1 MASDNTASGTTNTG
15 IEAADDF
22 DADSASIDELREH
35 IAKRRSALDA
45 GIGELQRRANP
56 DYITQQVVDSGRT
69 LLSGQTGSYVKEAG
83 IIARRSPLGTAL
95 TLCGLAL
102 LARGYADA
110 NMGAV
115 RRENGFAAS
124 PGQDPA
130 SGGAAEPEAETQ
142 PMSQA
147 EIKDALAR
155 ERHYSPSYEVHDA
168 DNGGL
173 ADDAVLKGALL
184 AAGIGLAVGGYV
196 AYRSKSGQ
204 SDSDNNYG
212 YPGEPVLPE

>member
-1 MASDNTASGTTNTG
+1 MASDNKASVTAN
-15 IEAADDF
+15 ADIGASDEF
-22 DADSASIDELREH
+22 DADSATIDELREH
-35 IAKRRSALDA
+35 IARRRSALDA
-45 GIGELQRRANP
+45 GIGELQRRVNP

-110 NMGAV
+110 NMAAV
-115 RRENGFAAS
+115 RQENGFAPS
-124 PGQDPA
+124 PQP
-130 SGGAAEPEAETQ
+130 EPEPQ
-142 PMSQA
+142 PMSQE
-147 EIKDALAR
+147 EIKDALER
-155 ERHYSPSYEVHDA
+155 ERHYSPSYEVQDTE
-168 DNGGL
+168 DDGL
-173 ADDAVLKGALL
+173 VDDAVFKGALL

-196 AYRSKSGQ
+196 AYRSKTEHSK
-204 SDSDNNYG
+204 SYNTYV